1 VNSIRSLRA
10 RIRGFGVARASR
22 APGERVL
29 AIANFPWD
37 LRFRRG
43 IHLGKDRFGATPKP
57 ARETHALPEMLAL
70 VICLS
75 ALAGCEWFRG
85 PQAPGTP
92 VQTIHPK
99 RGVIVRRITLPGNVM
114 AYQEATLYAKV
125 SGYLKTI
132 NVDKG
137 DAVKEGDL
145 LAEIEAP
152 EMLADLVKEK
162 AEAEAAQLDYKRV
175 TEAQKKAS
183 DLVMPQTVDA
193 AKAKSGVAIAGVQ
206 RIETLLSYAKITAPF
221 SGVITKRWVDP
232 GALIPA
238 PTSSAA
244 AKSAA
249 VVTLMD
255 FSTVRIDVA
264 IPDTEAPLVKKDLPV
279 KMTVSE
285 LPGRTFQ
292 GTITRFSYALD
303 ESTKTMTTEIDI
315 PNLDMILRPGMWASV
330 EIELQKKENA
340 LLIPAEALVT
350 EKNKNSVFVA
360 RDDKAQKVS
369 VTTGFDDGVNVE
381 ILKGCAPG
389 DAIIVAG
396 KQSVTDGQ
404 KVQATEAK

>member
-1 VNSIRSLRA
+1 MK
-10 RIRGFGVARASR
+10 RIATKVCTVVFSVA
-22 APGERVL
+22 
-29 AIANFPWD
+29 
-37 LRFRRG
+37 
-43 IHLGKDRFGATPKP
+43 
-57 ARETHALPEMLAL
+57 
-70 VICLS
+70 
-75 ALAGCEWFRG
+75 ALAGCDWFRG
-85 PQAPGTP
+85 PQNPATP

-99 RGVIVRRITLPGNVM
+99 HGEIVRRVTLPGNVM

-125 SGYLKTI
+125 AGYLKTI

-137 DAVKEGDL
+137 DSVKEGDT

-152 EMLADLVKEK
+152 EMLADLVKAR

-193 AKAKSGVAIAGVQ
+193 AKAKSGVAVAGVQ
-206 RIETLLSYAKITAPF
+206 RIETLLSYAKISAPF

-238 PTSSAA
+238 PTSSSTS
-244 AKSAA
+244 KSAA

-264 IPDTEAPLVKKDLPV
+264 IPDTEAPSVKKDLPV
-279 KMTVSE
+279 KVTVDE
-285 LPGRTFQ
+285 LPGRTFA

-303 ESTKTMTTEIDI
+303 ESTKTMATEIEISNPD
-315 PNLDMILRPGMWASV
+315 LALRPGMWASV

-350 EKNKNSVFVA
+350 EKNKNSVFVV
-360 RDDKAQKVS
+360 RDKKALKVAL
-369 VTTGFDDGVNVE
+369 TTGFDDGVNVE
-381 ILKGCAPG
+381 ILKGCGPG
-389 DAIIVAG
+389 DAVIVAG

-404 KVQATEAK
+404 RVQATESK

>member
-1 VNSIRSLRA
+1 MKNLCA
-10 RIRGFGVARASR
+10 VA
-22 APGERVL
+22 
-29 AIANFPWD
+29 
-37 LRFRRG
+37 
-43 IHLGKDRFGATPKP
+43 
-57 ARETHALPEMLAL
+57 
-70 VICLS
+70 VIVAVFAVQS
-75 ALAGCEWFRG
+75 GCEWFR
-85 PQAPGTP
+85 PQTP
-92 VQTIHPK
+92 AMSVQTIRPK
-99 RGVIVRRITLPGNVM
+99 RGEIVRKVRLPGNVV

-125 SGYLKTI
+125 AGYLKTI

-137 DAVKEGDL
+137 DSVKEGEL

-152 EMLADLVKEK
+152 EMLADLVKAK

-175 TEAQKKAS
+175 TDAQKKAS
-183 DLVMPQTVDA
+183 DLVVPQTVDA
-193 AKAKSGVAIAGVQ
+193 ARAKSGVAVAGLQ

-238 PTSSAA
+238 ATSSSV

-264 IPDTEAPLVKKDLPV
+264 IPDTEAPFVKKDLPGKV
-279 KMTVSE
+279 TVDE

-292 GTITRFSYALD
+292 GTITRFAYALD
-303 ESTKTMTTEIDI
+303 ESTKTMLTEIEISNVD
-315 PNLDMILRPGMWASV
+315 LALRPGMWAAV

-350 EKNKNSVFVA
+350 EKNKNSVFVVRDNKA
-360 RDDKAQKVS
+360 RKVS
-369 VTTGFDDGVNVE
+369 VTTGLDDGVNVE
-381 ILKGCAPG
+381 ILKGCGPN
-389 DAIIVAG
+389 DAVIVAG
-396 KQSVTDGQ
+396 KQSVTDDQ